1 MITRVVHGWR
11 PGGLIAY
18 LMGPGRAEEHRRP
31 RVIAS
36 WDGLDGRW
44 QPAKSGPGEFDFEL
58 GPLIRALRAPAVAAG
73 LPEQADAEGKRGYV
87 WHCSARVADADRVLS
102 DAEWA
107 GVARELLHGAGIAER
122 DDPGGP
128 RWFAVRHADDH
139 IHIAAVLV
147 RQDTGRR
154 FWPHHDYP
162 RLRQAAREVETRLGL
177 TVTAAADGTAAP
189 APGRGELEKA
199 RRQGRSPARVE
210 LAGAVR
216 RAAVEGHDVESFVAA
231 LRRNGYRVELRRAPS
246 GDVLGYKVARSGD
259 VTAAGEPV
267 YYSGSKLAP
276 DLSMPQLLRRWQ
288 GPVEGPVS
296 LSEATRTVRRARRT
310 VREARPDSAEV
321 VHAASDVLTSLSG
334 WDRSPLSADA
344 ATMYD
349 RAARTPGYRNPDGDG
364 ARDLRRVARGLVRYQ
379 RRVRGD
385 DLSAVVALAVAVAAL
400 VQEVSRWH
408 RRADRSHQAAAAD
421 VAAEVVGRWSVA
433 LSPAARSS
441 PTPGSVTLRPGAE
454 RLDR

>member
-31 RVIAS
+31 RVVAS

-87 WHCSARVADADRVLS
+87 WHCSARVADADRILS

-107 GVARELLHGAGIAER
+107 GVARELLHGAGITER

-128 RWFAVRHADDH
+128 RWVAVRHADDH

-162 RLRQAAREVETRLGL
+162 RLRQAARELETRLGL

-199 RRQGRSPARVE
+199 RRQGRSPARAE

-231 LRRNGYRVELRRAPS
+231 LRCSGYRVELRRAPS
-246 GDVLGYKVARSGD
+246 GDVLGYKVARDGD
-259 VTAAGEPV
+259 VTAAGVPV
-267 YYSGSKLAP
+267 LYSGSKLAP

-288 GPVEGPVS
+288 GAVDGPIS
-296 LSEATRTVRRARRT
+296 LNEAARTVRRARRT
-310 VREARPDSAEV
+310 VREARSGSTEV
-321 VHAASDVLTSLSG
+321 VHAAADVLTALSG

-344 ATMYD
+344 ATAYD
-349 RAARTPGYRNPDGDG
+349 RAARTPGHRDLEGDG
-364 ARDLRRVARGLVRYQ
+364 GRDLRRVARGLVRYQ
-379 RRVRGD
+379 RQIRGD
-385 DLSAVVALAVAVAAL
+385 DLSTVVALAVAVAAL
-400 VQEVSRWH
+400 VQEVGRWH

-421 VAAEVVGRWSVA
+421 AAADVVGRWSAA
-433 LSPAARSS
+433 LSPAARTS
-441 PTPGSVTLRPGAE
+441 PRAGNATLRPGAE